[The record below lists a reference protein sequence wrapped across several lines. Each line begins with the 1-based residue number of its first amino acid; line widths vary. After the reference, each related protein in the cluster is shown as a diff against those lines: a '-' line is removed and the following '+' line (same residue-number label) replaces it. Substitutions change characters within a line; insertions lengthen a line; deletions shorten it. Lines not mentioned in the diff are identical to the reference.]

1 MNGKL
6 SESDNIEDI
15 CTITVKLDRI
25 EGVEGIERNM
35 MAFGKRWKF
44 AGDFGGFL

>member
-6 SESDNIEDI
+6 NYSDCIEDI
-15 CTITVKLDRI
+15 CMITVKLDRI
-25 EGVEGIERNM
+25 VGVEGIERNM
-35 MAFGKRWKF
+35 MEFGKRWKF